1 MSYRAGFVGLVG
13 MPNAGKSTLV
23 NILVG
28 EKVAIVTPK
37 PQTTRK
43 RMLGIVA
50 KDDYQAIF
58 VDAPGVTRSTSGL
71 NDFLQTEWRSVIE
84 DSDFLLAIL
93 NLDEK
98 GPEPLVGILELVRRS
113 GKPWAAVITK
123 YDLGTDDRVGFLKAE
138 LLKDNVPIVITS
150 SKENPEAAAKDVLEL
165 IAQSLPEADGPLFD
179 PELITT
185 SNLRDMTAEI
195 IREKCF
201 LELGEEIPYGLG
213 IKIQAFNERQGRP
226 TEIIADIIVD
236 KESHKPMVIGSGGR
250 KIKAIGTAAR
260 GDIERLIGSRVYLE
274 LHVVVKEK
282 WTRSPNVL
290 KDLGYVKHE

>member
-23 NILVG
+23 NALVG

-50 KDDYQAIF
+50 KDDFQAIF

-71 NDFLQTEWRSVIE
+71 NDFLQAEWRAVIE

-123 YDLGTDDRVGFLKAE
+123 NDLGTADRVGFLKAE
-138 LLKDNVPIVITS
+138 LLKDDVPLVITS
-150 SKENPEAAAKDVLEL
+150 AKENPEEATKEVL
-165 IAQSLPEADGPLFD
+165 AVVSQSLPEAEGPLFD
-179 PELITT
+179 TDLITT

-201 LELGEEIPYGLG
+201 LALGEEIPYGLG

-236 KESHKPMVIGSGGR
+236 KDSHKPMVIGSGGK
-250 KIKAIGTAAR
+250 KIKSIGTAAR
-260 GDIERLIGSRVYLE
+260 EDIERLLDARVYLE

-290 KDLGYVKHE
+290 KDLGYVKYE